1 MKNYRS
7 IYCLGI
13 LLYLLCTSCHDFF
26 KESSQDEI
34 KPSSVEDLRGVMYKE
49 AYPYQLAT
57 GTFLMLLTDE
67 VQCNGLSNDTYATV
81 HQNGTP
87 VFTFNPMMFDGI
99 EVFPTDVNSWKTY
112 YEKIKGCNV
121 VIDYV
126 SEISGTE
133 EEKNALVGQAL
144 FLRSFYYLKLAT
156 IYCQP
161 YNAPGI
167 DVNTTLGVPLI
178 LTMELTDDFP
188 RRVSLKALYEQIE
201 KDLLTAATLLEENY
215 TPDNV
220 WRVGNVAA
228 YTLLSRLYLY
238 MGRDE
243 DMDNVIKYADLAIAQ
258 GPDLTRLALLDG
270 SGKSVYNSDVSSEV
284 IWIYGVNS
292 FSGGGAFF
300 TTNVTWG
307 YDVPWEVSSDL
318 LRLYDATNDLRY
330 KMYYGTPFGCTYGTK
345 VAYNTSNGSDH
356 GIRIAEAYLNRAEAF
371 IRRSLATG
379 NDGDRVLALNDLNV
393 LRETRYMTGSYVD
406 EQITDANELLEF
418 CLMERR
424 LELSLE
430 EGFRW
435 FDIKRL
441 GLSVTHVYIDTEGG
455 EREYILARN
464 SPLYALPIPYDAI
477 ERNYRLEQNPR

>member
-1 MKNYRS
+1 
-7 IYCLGI
+7 
-13 LLYLLCTSCHDFF
+13 
-26 KESSQDEI
+26 
-34 KPSSVEDLRGVMYKE
+34 
-49 AYPYQLAT
+49 
-57 GTFLMLLTDE
+57 MLLTDE

-81 HQNGTP
+81 HQSGTP

-99 EVFPTDVNSWKTY
+99 EVFPADVNAWKTY

-121 VIDYV
+121 IIDYV

-167 DVNTTLGVPLI
+167 DVNTALGVPLI

-292 FSGGGAFF
+292 FGGGSFF

-330 KMYYGTPFGCTYGTK
+330 KMYYGSPYGCIYGTK
-345 VAYNTSNGSDH
+345 VAHNTSNGSDH

-379 NDGDRVLALNDLNV
+379 NAGDRVLALNDLNV
-393 LRETRYMTGSYVD
+393 LRETRYVTGSYVD
-406 EQITDANELLEF
+406 EQITDANELLKF

-441 GLSVTHVYIDTEGG
+441 GLSVTHVYIDSEGV
-455 EREYILARN
+455 EREYTLESH

>member
-1 MKNYRS
+1 MKNCRF

-34 KPSSVEDLRGVMYKE
+34 KPSSVEDLRAVMYKE
-49 AYPYQLAT
+49 AYPYNFST

-67 VQCNGLSNDTYATV
+67 VQCNGLSNDSYATV

-87 VFTFNPMMFDGI
+87 VFTFNPMMFDGN
-99 EVFPTDVNSWKTY
+99 EVFPEDVNSWKAN
-112 YEKIKGCNV
+112 YERIMGCNV
-121 VIDYV
+121 IIDYL

-133 EEKNALVGQAL
+133 QEKNALRGQAL
-144 FLRSFYYLKLAT
+144 LLRGFYYLKLAT

-161 YNAPGI
+161 YNAPGV
-167 DVNTTLGVPLI
+167 DPSTALGVPLV

-188 RRVSLKALYEQIE
+188 RRASLEALYRQIE
-201 KDLLTAATLLEENY
+201 DDLLTAATLLEANY

-220 WRVGNVAA
+220 WRVGHVAA

-243 DMDNVIKYADLAIAQ
+243 DMDNVIKYADLAIGI
-258 GPDLTRLALLDG
+258 GPALTRLSILG
-270 SGKSVYNSDVSSEV
+270 SGKSIYDSDVSSEV
-284 IWIYGVNS
+284 VWIYGGNS
-292 FSGGGAFF
+292 FKEGTFF
-300 TTNVTWG
+300 TTNVVWG
-307 YDVPWEVSSDL
+307 YDAPWEVSADL

-330 KMYYGTPFGCTYGTK
+330 SIYYASPYGYVYGNK
-345 VAYNTSNGSDH
+345 VGYNTQNGSDH
-356 GIRIAEAYLNRAEAF
+356 GLRMAEVYLNRAEAL

-379 NDGDRVLALNDLNV
+379 NDADRVLALDDLNT
-393 LRETRYMTGSYVD
+393 LRETRYATGTYVD
-406 EQITDANELLEF
+406 QQITDANELLEF

-441 GLSVTHVYIDTEGG
+441 GLPVTHTYIDSEGV
-455 EREYILARN
+455 EREYTLESY